1 MPLYYSEDHEW
12 IDVAGDTGT
21 VGITDY
27 AQLSSCSVVSHSQC
41 FLPGSEIGN
50 LPIS

>member
-27 AQLSSCSVVSHSQC
+27 AQGQLGTSPLSNCPPQAAR
-41 FLPGSEIGN
+41 
-50 LPIS
+50 